1 MSEWYNKV
9 TADPKDLIPLVA
21 CIDYFEKELITARKE
36 IKIKGSLEKAS
47 ARLPGIVEH
56 RFRQYEEVESILR
69 YLNIRLGKKRHA
81 KFKMYLEG
89 YSRALTAREAEKYA
103 EHDDEVYEFAL
114 LINRFALLRNQ
125 FQGIFKALEV
135 KGYQI
140 NNIVKLRVAG
150 MDDADIKY

>member
-9 TADPKDLIPLVA
+9 TADPNDLVPLVD
-21 CIDYFEKELITARKE
+21 CIDHFEKELVIARKE
-36 IKIKGSLEKAS
+36 VKIKGSLEKAS

-69 YLNIRLGKKRHA
+69 YLNIRLSKKRHA
-81 KFKMYLEG
+81 KFKLYLEG

-103 EHDDEVYEFAL
+103 ENDDEVYEFAI

-125 FQGIFKALEV
+125 FQGIFKALET
-135 KGYQI
+135 KQYQL

-150 MDDADIKY
+150 MEDAEIKY